1 MEVKR
6 KGKRLEAMTIKESLG
21 DIPTHFMKSGSSY
34 RPIQDLNTLEA
45 FKERIIDESYRGA
58 KFQYDIWF
66 NTNAINT
73 VHKWLYT
80 DFLGNGIY
88 LRVSSIKINDRLLE
102 SIANDPYLEIDH
114 ERCKKIVNNF
124 HNKYTLGINEKYHDK
139 VIFLPGT
146 NLITKGKCIHW
157 GRVRRAVDNGFVI
170 KPHPITQKVWIAK
183 LKKDYGEENVLDK
196 KVGGF
201 ELLANCKECA
211 TMPNSEMGLMALMLD
226 KQLSMV
232 SHTKEDREKSL
243 LTYESIYHAI
253 ANTNAKESLMKIFSA
268 KNSGIIFSFDEDAE
282 QRKELFLNN
291 FWNMKVTNG

>member
-58 KFQYDIWF
+58 KFQY
-66 NTNAINT
+66 T

-80 DFLGNGIY
+80 DFLGNGITI
-88 LRVSSIKINDRLLE
+88 RVSSIKINDRLME
-102 SIANDPYLEIDH
+102 SIVNDPYLEIDH
-114 ERCKKIVNNF
+114 ERCEKIVNNF

-183 LKKDYGEENVLDK
+183 MKKDYGEENVLDK